1 MIAGQERPSV
11 WFTTMRLLLEEE
23 GIEVAARPILYP
35 HHSFG
40 DTDMKQRLRAVHLN
54 EEQAVNRK
62 QAFLRMWQ
70 LSGAPY
76 MTDVELI
83 ILIHDLAMAWSI
95 VATIRQVVKE
105 NLSSEFLVQNRQTY
119 SGYWRVEQGHGADI
133 ILQMRLA
140 WADAVNFPKVH
151 AYCRGF
157 RC

>member
-1 MIAGQERPSV
+1 M
-11 WFTTMRLLLEEE
+11 
-23 GIEVAARPILYP
+23 
-35 HHSFG
+35 
-40 DTDMKQRLRAVHLN
+40 N
-54 EEQAVNRK
+54 EEQVVNRK

-83 ILIHDLAMAWSI
+83 ILIHDVAMARSI

-105 NLSSEFLVQNRQTY
+105 NLSSELLAQNRQTY

-140 WADAVNFPKVH
+140 WEDAVNFPKVH

>member
-54 EEQAVNRK
+54 EEQVVNMK
-62 QAFLRMWQ
+62 QSFLRKCQ
-70 LSGAPY
+70 SSCASY

-83 ILIHDLAMAWSI
+83 FLIHDVAMARSI
-95 VATIRQVVKE
+95 VATIRQAVKK
-105 NLSSEFLVQNRQTY
+105 NLSPEILAQNRQTS
-119 SGYWRVEQGHGADI
+119 SGYWRLEQCYGADI
-133 ILQMRLA
+133 IRQMRLA
-140 WADAVNFPKVH
+140 REDAANSPKLH
-151 AYCRGF
+151 AYCTGF